1 LQAICLDFICG
12 LFNVTGK
19 NGKPSM
25 KVECPNCRMVS
36 AIKEDGIVT
45 LENGAD
51 LACPTCNFG
60 MLLQLQ
66 ATASGEGRLP
76 AERELVQDQEA
87 VPGSTDSAGE
97 TQRRIMALKAK
108 ILRGLVNLPPMPHI
122 ILKARDILADPNSS
136 LKELAKVIE
145 TDQAMVAKVLTLANS
160 AYYGVSG
167 MVSSIQHASVLLGQK
182 TLGQMITI
190 SASSALLNK
199 KLQGYGITPDEMWR
213 HSLACAFAAK
223 RIAEMRRADM
233 LEDAF
238 TAGLLHDAGKIIL
251 DPYVVKNQDKFAQ
264 LDRHHPMPLFEAEK
278 VIIGFDHAEIMSRA
292 CRLWRFPEVQ
302 VTAIR
307 NHHQPSCS
315 EDHALACMIHLADVL
330 AKSAG
335 FTTGPP
341 RTPDPVAPNVLEFL
355 KIRRQDLDDLANAMT
370 ADVQKI
376 KADLMID

>member
-1 LQAICLDFICG
+1 
-12 LFNVTGK
+12 
-19 NGKPSM
+19 M

-45 LENGAD
+45 AQHGID
-51 LACPTCNFG
+51 LACPTCNFM
-60 MLLQLQ
+60 MLVQLH
-66 ATASGEGRLP
+66 ATASGQAHFP
-76 AERELVQDQEA
+76 AEREPAQDQEA
-87 VPGSTDSAGE
+87 VPGSTDGAGE
-97 TQRRIMALKAK
+97 TQGRITALKAK

-122 ILKARDILADPNSS
+122 ILRARNILADPNSS

-167 MVSSIQHASVLLGQK
+167 MVSSIQHASVMLGQK

-223 RIAEMRRADM
+223 RIAEMHRADM

-251 DPYVVKNQDKFAQ
+251 DPYVVKSQDKFAQ
-264 LDRHHPMPLFEAEK
+264 LDYHHPMPLFEAEK

-330 AKSAG
+330 AKLAG

-341 RTPDPVAPNVLEFL
+341 RTSDPVAPNILEFL
-355 KIRRQDLDDLANAMT
+355 KIQRNDLDDLAAAMT
-370 ADVQKI
+370 ADIQKI

>member
-1 LQAICLDFICG
+1 
-12 LFNVTGK
+12 
-19 NGKPSM
+19 M

-36 AIKEDGIVT
+36 AIKKDGIVT

-51 LACPTCNFG
+51 LSCPTCNFV
-60 MLLQLQ
+60 MLLHLQ
-66 ATASGEGRLP
+66 AAASGQARLA
-76 AERELVQDQEA
+76 AEREPAQDQEA
-87 VPGSTDSAGE
+87 ESGSLNGSGE
-97 TQRRIMALKAK
+97 TQGRITALKAK

-122 ILKARDILADPNSS
+122 ILKARDILSDPNSS

-199 KLQGYGITPDEMWR
+199 KLQGYGIAPDEMWR

-223 RIAEMRRADM
+223 RIAEMRRTD
-233 LEDAF
+233 LIEDAF

-251 DPYVVKNQDKFAQ
+251 DPYMVKSQDKFAQ
-264 LDRHHPMPLFEAEK
+264 LDRHHKMPLFEAEK

-292 CRLWRFPEVQ
+292 CRLWHFPEEQ
-302 VTAIR
+302 VVAIR

-315 EDHALACMIHLADVL
+315 EDNTLACMIHLADVL
-330 AKSAG
+330 AKSGG

-341 RTPDPVAPNVLEFL
+341 RTPDPVALNVLEFL
-355 KIRRQDLDDLANAMT
+355 KIQRQDLDELAAAMA